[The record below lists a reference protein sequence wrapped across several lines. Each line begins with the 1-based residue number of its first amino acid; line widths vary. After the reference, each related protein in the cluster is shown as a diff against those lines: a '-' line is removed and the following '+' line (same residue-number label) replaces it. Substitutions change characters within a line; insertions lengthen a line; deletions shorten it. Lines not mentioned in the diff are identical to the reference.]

1 MPSTTGS
8 RLQLRHLAATSRA
21 DQRSDQR
28 VATICGVTSLR
39 RLSVLVPLCLLLL
52 TAGCGDDPE
61 TPEAEDSQCT
71 YTEEGPAAAKPVD
84 LPPGDPEKD
93 APTEVIVA
101 TDRGDVKVSLDAE
114 KAPCTVNSF
123 LSLAKQGF
131 FDNTKC
137 HRLVTGGL
145 NVLQCGDPTASGS
158 GGPGYAFADELVT
171 NDPRLQPC
179 LGQTDPATGKE
190 VCTYTSGT
198 LAMANSGADTN
209 GSQFFLVYQ
218 DSPLPAAY
226 TVFGRMSA
234 AGVKVVQ
241 TVAGEGNAPDGV
253 APKTP
258 VTIKSV
264 K

>member
-1 MPSTTGS
+1 M
-8 RLQLRHLAATSRA
+8 
-21 DQRSDQR
+21 
-28 VATICGVTSLR
+28 ATICGVTSLR
-39 RLSVLVPLCLLLL
+39 RLSALVVLPLLIFV
-52 TAGCGDDPE
+52 AGCGDEETE
-61 TPEAEDSQCT
+61 TPKADNSQCS
-71 YTEEGPAAAKPVD
+71 YSEGGPEPAKPIE

-93 APTEVIVA
+93 APTEVTIA
-101 TDRGDVKVSLDAE
+101 TDRGDVKVSLDAD

-131 FDNTKC
+131 FENTKC
-137 HRLVTGGL
+137 HRLVIGGL
-145 NVLQCGDPTASGS
+145 NVLQCGDPTATGT
-158 GGPGYAFADELVT
+158 GGPGYEFADELVPS
-171 NDPRLQPC
+171 DPRLQPC
-179 LGQTDPATGKE
+179 LGQTDPATGAE

-198 LAMANSGADTN
+198 LAMANSGPDTN
-209 GSQFFLVYQ
+209 GSQFFLVFQ

-241 TVAGEGNAPDGV
+241 TIAAEGNAPDGV

-258 VTIKSV
+258 VTISSV